1 MNIRVA
7 RGQKECLSQGALSD
21 DTEWTALPNLV
32 QLHFSTNLLIL
43 WNYREGGSNT
53 LVKDASDEKEWTAV
67 PLCHVNEQ
75 HSLCW

>member
-53 LVKDASDEKEWTAV
+53 LVKGSNDKRLALIFRRKKLLHALLFD
-67 PLCHVNEQ
+67 
-75 HSLCW
+75 